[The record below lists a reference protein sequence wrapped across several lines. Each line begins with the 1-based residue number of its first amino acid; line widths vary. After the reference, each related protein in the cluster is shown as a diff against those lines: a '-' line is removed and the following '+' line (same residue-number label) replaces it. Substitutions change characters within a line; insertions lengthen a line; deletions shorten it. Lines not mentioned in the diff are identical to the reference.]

1 MVRLRQAYMSIP
13 WVAAL
18 QIAKKVLPVVV
29 DHAPDLLKTIG
40 RIRTAPPVPD
50 PVPTDPAIALLQE
63 QINSLQQTIALQAD
77 TIGQF
82 QTTLR
87 ATQRSLTLA
96 WSLFATT
103 VLLSVAMLVYF
114 VFRA

>member
-1 MVRLRQAYMSIP
+1 MSIP

-18 QIAKKVLPVVV
+18 QIAKKLLPVVV
-29 DHAPDLLKTIG
+29 DHAPELLKTIG
-40 RIRTAPPVPD
+40 RIRATSPVPD
-50 PVPTDPAIALLQE
+50 TVPTDPAITVLQE

-103 VLLSVAMLVYF
+103 VFLSIMMLAYF
-114 VFRA
+114 VLRA

>member
-1 MVRLRQAYMSIP
+1 MSIP

-18 QIAKKVLPVVV
+18 QIAKKLLPVVV
-29 DHAPDLLKTIG
+29 DHAPELLKTIG
-40 RIRTAPPVPD
+40 RIRATPPGPD
-50 PVPTDPAIALLQE
+50 TVPTDPAIAVLQE
-63 QINSLQQTIALQAD
+63 QIDSLQQTIAIQAD

-96 WSLFATT
+96 WSLFAAT
-103 VLLSVAMLVYF
+103 VLLSIMMLMYF
-114 VFRA
+114 LLRA